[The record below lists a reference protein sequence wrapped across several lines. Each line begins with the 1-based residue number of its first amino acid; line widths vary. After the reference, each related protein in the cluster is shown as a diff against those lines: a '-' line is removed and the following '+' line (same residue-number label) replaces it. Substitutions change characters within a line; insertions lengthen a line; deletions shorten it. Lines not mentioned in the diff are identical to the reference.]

1 MQGETNKREKGSE
14 MMRVIFDRVAIQT
27 ICCEKAL
34 SIAKKKG
41 SFNPKLGKERPTKK
55 KDK

>member
-1 MQGETNKREKGSE
+1 
-14 MMRVIFDRVAIQT
+14 MRVIFDRVAIQT